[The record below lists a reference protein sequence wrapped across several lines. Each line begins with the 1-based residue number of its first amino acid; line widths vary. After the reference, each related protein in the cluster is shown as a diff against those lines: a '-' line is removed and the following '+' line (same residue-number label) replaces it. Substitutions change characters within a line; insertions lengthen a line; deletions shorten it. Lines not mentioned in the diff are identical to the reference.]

1 MAIIWPSKPIA
12 IAKGFLKSRVK
23 SPTVSPSPMPNIIRA
38 RASGSMISVKNDAF
52 KLGGLCCF

>member
-12 IAKGFLKSRVK
+12 IAMGFLKSRVK
-23 SPTVSPSPMPNIIRA
+23 SSSVSPSPMPNIIRA
-38 RASGSMISVKNDAF
+38 SARGSMISVKNDAF